1 MTNKTI
7 CATGRLRGPQK
18 NLEDGKEVQ
27 DDAML
32 HLVYAFFWGT
42 ALHIALFFI
51 CFRLQ
56 LSSAPCRHM
65 SDRKTHRLIKWLQ
78 KKRCCPHVGS
88 ISCYISSYAT
98 TQPASQPASLLHWFE
113 VNAETLVP
121 TQPAAHLIGLRS
133 PLLSFLLFVVVVF
146 ISS

>member
-1 MTNKTI
+1 MYDQEIEET
-7 CATGRLRGPQK
+7 PK

-27 DDAML
+27 DDAIL
-32 HLVYAFFWGT
+32 CLVYDLFFGT

-65 SDRKTHRLIKWLQ
+65 SDRKMHRLIKRLQ
-78 KKRCCPHVGS
+78 KKRCCPHVGI

-98 TQPASQPASLLHWFE
+98 TQPVSQP
-113 VNAETLVP
+113 VCCT
-121 TQPAAHLIGLRS
+121 GLR
-133 PLLSFLLFVVVVF
+133 
-146 ISS
+146 